1 MDVLHGHLESIEAPG
16 LWDLNLGHEPLSE
29 VFENNTV
36 GGSKESEHVLDE
48 VLLTFVKLVPIFQI
62 LTKVNF
68 LGGPEAS
75 HLVLVHLPDVLVLD
89 WKDHES
95 VGVVLQEGLWKT
107 AILGLTQ
114 NILRSG
120 RHIFFGR

>member
-75 HLVLVHLPDVLVLD
+75 HLVLVHLPDVVVMD
-89 WKDHES
+89 WEDDES
-95 VGVVLQEGLWKT
+95 VGVLIKHWLW
-107 AILGLTQ
+107 
-114 NILRSG
+114 
-120 RHIFFGR
+120 